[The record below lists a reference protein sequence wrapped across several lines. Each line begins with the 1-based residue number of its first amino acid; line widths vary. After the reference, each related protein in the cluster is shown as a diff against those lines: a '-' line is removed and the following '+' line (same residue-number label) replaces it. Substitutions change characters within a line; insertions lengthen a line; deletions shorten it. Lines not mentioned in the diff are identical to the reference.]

1 MLRRTYFYLL
11 FISIFALI
19 MVNSCSGLTTSAN
32 LEPRLKQSDEFINGE
47 KYIHRLNPLNHNV
60 DVKASNGGGNWT
72 FMVYLDADTNLEPFY
87 IDTFLNISS
96 VGSTSQVKIV
106 VQMDRRSGY
115 DSRFGDWTDCKRFN
129 VTQGLTPTPENAME
143 DLGEVNMGDPDT
155 LTDFVNWTVNSF
167 PADSYCLVLMNH
179 GSGSVAGVCFDD
191 TSGGDALSLPELSQA
206 LSAILPEKMNV
217 LYFDACLMG
226 MVEVAYQIRDYADI
240 MVASE
245 EVGYAG
251 QPYDYYLADLTAN
264 PSMSPSE
271 LADVIVS
278 NYIDY
283 TSAKLYPSTMSAVDL
298 SQISSLK
305 TAVDVFA
312 QSLSDSEGSYN
323 DKIRMARGQAEGYE
337 GPYAGMYGWYMD
349 LYHFAQLIYQYIP
362 DANIRDDANQVMTL
376 LSNAV
381 IVEGQYHHTN
391 SHGLSIFFPCKS
403 ESNYNDFMN
412 EYLTA
417 DFADDTMWDEFID
430 YHVSITPAK
439 PDFVVVDVYW
449 EPSDPMPGE
458 EVTFYADLANQ
469 GTQDAND
476 VYLRAYKDGYFYASG
491 TSDFPAGALENIFVT
506 STWTA
511 TAGNHN
517 ITWIMDPNGDI
528 DEWNETNNEMTR
540 NFTVGYALT
549 VQTPYSG
556 ITVKI
561 DGYSYA
567 TLPDGSYQKYV
578 GPGTHSVEVQD
589 PIALG
594 TGTRGKFMHWND
606 GNPSNP
612 RDVSVENDLTLTA
625 TYVTQYFLTVDR
637 NPSYVGAASG
647 EGWYDQGSTAVATC
661 TSPVPMTSSY
671 RYVFVNWTGDAYGT
685 STTLQILM
693 DNYKTVM
700 ANYWVQ
706 YNVTFKQSGSGGLPH
721 VTVDGTEY
729 QLPHS
734 LWLDEDS
741 SHTFSYESPVSGD
754 LGVQY
759 VLSYTSPYTS
769 PFTVSYARNVTG
781 YYTTQFYITITSAH
795 GTPTPSRWVNEG
807 YSLAVS
813 VQSPAETVTDQ
824 TRWRCTGFSVDQA
837 PTQSGTSYEFY
848 NIQEPHEIEFNWIQ
862 QFWLQVTTSVSG
874 VTVPG
879 TGWHD
884 SGTSVTCNAPTA
896 SGYTFDHWIID
907 GASQQKGFNSITV
920 AMNAPHEVT
929 AQYVVASIPD
939 SGGDSGEDSDGGG
952 DSGPDSTDFVKPSI
966 GEATHQPHEPDGPM
980 PSESVTVSVD
990 VTDDLS
996 GVAQVILHY
1005 RQSTGGSWIEVDM
1018 SKLSG
1023 DTYVGKIPG
1032 FDLGTKV
1039 YYYVTAYDNAGNQAA
1054 QDKAGEY
1061 YSYSVIPEFSDFI
1074 IVGLFMLL
1082 TLVAVALAKI
1092 RHKATSNVEKVSHLT
1107 CKSSSKTCCHQNVA

>member
-1 MLRRTYFYLL
+1 
-11 FISIFALI
+11 

-47 KYIHRLNPLNHNV
+47 KYIHRLNPLNHDV
-60 DVKASNGGGNWT
+60 DVKASNGGGSWT
-72 FMVYLDADTNLEPFY
+72 FMVYLDADVDLERHY
-87 IDTFLNISS
+87 IDTFLDVSN

-106 VQMDRRSGY
+106 VQMDRISSTEDWDDDRY
-115 DSRFGDWTDCKRFN
+115 GDWTDCKRFN

-143 DLGEVNMGDPDT
+143 DLGEVNMGLPDT
-155 LTDFVNWTVNSF
+155 LTDFVNWAVNSF
-167 PADSYCLVLMNH
+167 PADSYCLVLMDH
-179 GSGSVAGVCFDD
+179 GSGYVNGVCFDD
-191 TSGGDALSLPELSQA
+191 SSGGDSLSLPELSQA
-206 LSAILPEKMNV
+206 LSAVPEKMDV

-226 MVEVAYQIRDYADI
+226 MVEVAYQISDYADI

-251 QPYDYYLADLTAN
+251 QPYDNYLGNLTAN

-278 NYIDY
+278 SYIEY
-283 TSAKLYPSTMSAVDL
+283 TSAELLPSTMSGVDL

-305 TAVDVFA
+305 TAVDNLA
-312 QSLSDSEGSYN
+312 QRLKDSESIYN
-323 DKIRMARGQAEGYE
+323 NEIRLARGQTEGYMDPAE
-337 GPYAGMYGWYMD
+337 MYGWYMD
-349 LYHFAQLIYQYIP
+349 LYHFAQLIYQHIQDDDIRN
-362 DANIRDDANQVMTL
+362 DASQVMTL
-376 LSNAV
+376 LSSAV
-381 IVEGQYHHTN
+381 VVEGNYNHPN
-391 SHGLSIFFPCKS
+391 SHGLSIFFPCKTGS
-403 ESNYNDFMN
+403 YYNYFMN
-412 EYLTA
+412 EYLDT
-417 DFADDTMWDEFID
+417 DFASDTMWDEFID
-430 YHVSITPAK
+430 YHVDTTSAK
-439 PDFVVVDVYW
+439 PDFVVLDVYC
-449 EPSDPMPGE
+449 EPSNPMPGE
-458 EVTFYADLANQ
+458 EVIFYADFANQ
-469 GTQDAND
+469 GTQDAS
-476 VYLRAYKDGYFYASG
+476 VYISAYKDGILYAWD
-491 TSDFPAGALENIFVT
+491 TFTFLAGAGGAFGTLKTLYT
-506 STWTA
+506 SWTA
-511 TAGNHN
+511 QIGKHN
-517 ITWIMDPNGDI
+517 ITWIVDEYDAR
-528 DEWNETNNEMTR
+528 DEWDETNNNMTK

-578 GPGTHSVEVQD
+578 GLGAHSVEVQD
-589 PIALG
+589 PISLG
-594 TGTRGKFMHWND
+594 TDTRGAFVQWND
-606 GNPSNP
+606 GNLSNP
-612 RDVSVENDLTLTA
+612 RDVFVENDLTLTA

-647 EGWYDQGSTAVATC
+647 EGWYDQGTTAVATC

-700 ANYWVQ
+700 ANYWMQ

-734 LWLDEDS
+734 LWLDKDS

-939 SGGDSGEDSDGGG
+939 SGGDSGGSSSGDGG
-952 DSGPDSTDFVKPSI
+952 SGPDSTDFVKPSI

-1023 DTYVGKIPG
+1023 DTYVGKISG